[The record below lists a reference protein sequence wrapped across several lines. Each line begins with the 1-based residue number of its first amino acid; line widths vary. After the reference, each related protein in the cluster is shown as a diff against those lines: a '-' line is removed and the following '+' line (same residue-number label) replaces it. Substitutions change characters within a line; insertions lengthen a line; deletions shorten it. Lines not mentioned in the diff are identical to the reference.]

1 MTTAP
6 RHSPAPIRP
15 SSLIS
20 SLLTSKYDPI
30 FGRGHSTA
38 INEFLSSGGPRTRD
52 GRAVDELIRL
62 AGAEGNF
69 HFFIAA
75 PLAKKFLK
83 GKKPISA
90 RPRLRGAK
98 SKPKRQSSSPS
109 PTNSTD
115 SIEIFDIFEAS
126 SAASNSP
133 PRIFDGL
140 LTPRRI
146 SRVSRISTRS
156 GETQGSETP
165 PSKRGGSLECL
176 VAALKFD
183 YDFGGTKGPGVMRG
197 LLKTSSLKLLAQ
209 SFKHPPTPK
218 TDSTLRHFFAGPAV
232 PVSRKPRESGYCS
245 SLAKLCTS
253 STRPTLCSSPPPR
266 AIEVNSLSS
275 IHLTGKKRAIFGPT
289 PARKGPLVFPPP
301 VLRSLQ
307 KPDPR
312 VWKRPSLDGPR
323 IVASQ
328 KVFDMRVKQRKV
340 RI

>member
-38 INEFLSSGGPRTRD
+38 INEFLSSGGSRTRE
-52 GRAVDELIRL
+52 GKAVDELIRL

-83 GKKPISA
+83 GQKPISA

-109 PTNSTD
+109 ATNSTE
-115 SIEIFDIFEAS
+115 SIEIFDIFEAG

-133 PRIFDGL
+133 SRIFDGL

-146 SRVSRISTRS
+146 SRVSRISARS

-165 PSKRGGSLECL
+165 PSKRGGSLERL
-176 VAALKFD
+176 LAELKFD
-183 YDFGGTKGPGVMRG
+183 YHFGGIKGPAMRG
-197 LLKTSSLKLLAQ
+197 LLKTSSSKLLAQ
-209 SFKHPPTPK
+209 SFKHPHTPK
-218 TDSTLRHFFAGPAV
+218 TDSTLRHFFSRPTASI
-232 PVSRKPRESGYCS
+232 SRKPRESGFCS

-275 IHLTGKKRAIFGPT
+275 IHLTGQKRAILGPT
-289 PARKGPLVFPPP
+289 PPRKGPLAFPPP

-340 RI
+340 KI